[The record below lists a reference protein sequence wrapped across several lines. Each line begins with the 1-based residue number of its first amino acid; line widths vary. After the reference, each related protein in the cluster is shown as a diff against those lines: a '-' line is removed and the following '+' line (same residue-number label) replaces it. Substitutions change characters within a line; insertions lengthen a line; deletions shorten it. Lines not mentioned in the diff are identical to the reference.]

1 MPECQSPRRAHCT
14 SRRRARL
21 FVGPLLLSF
30 SVALAA
36 DGSAQDTRAMISPF
50 FRLPSGIRLVE
61 VTPETFGS
69 RADEVRKVR
78 AFTFPDADRTTIYV
92 NTDDPLWKHAASGE
106 GHEFYRAVL
115 ASAVAH
121 ELWHLTHGASES
133 RALREELRVW
143 QTFIRDR
150 LVPTAEGLQHA
161 VLVERDIRAARV
173 TELQALAAAS
183 KYRPPAR

>member
-1 MPECQSPRRAHCT
+1 MPECQDPRRAHCT

-21 FVGPLLLSF
+21 FVGHLLLSA

-36 DGSAQDTRAMISPF
+36 DAGAQDTRTMISPF

-61 VTPETFGS
+61 VTPEAFGS

-78 AFTFPDADRTTIYV
+78 AFTFPDADCTTIYV
-92 NTDDPLWKHAASGE
+92 NKDDSLWKHAARGE

-115 ASAVAH
+115 ASVVAH
-121 ELWHLTHGASES
+121 ELWHLTHGASEGG
-133 RALREELRVW
+133 ALREELRVW
-143 QTFIRDR
+143 RTFIRDR

-161 VLVERDIRAARV
+161 VLVEREIRTARV
-173 TELQALAAAS
+173 TELQALAAR
-183 KYRPPAR
+183 KYQPPER